1 MATQTTTWTQV
12 TTEKKLK
19 SWVYEIAFRVLRNQP
34 NMVADEILHDEIE
47 WPASRGLEPLMR
59 HICEEV
65 GEKFWDHD
73 HLRTMVDRLKEGDV
87 AI

>member
-1 MATQTTTWTQV
+1 MATKTTTPWTQAN
-12 TTEKKLK
+12 TEKKLK

-59 HICEEV
+59 HICNEV
-65 GEKFWDHD
+65 NENTDT
-73 HLRTMVDRLKEGDV
+73 HLITMVDRLKKGDTD
-87 AI
+87 I